1 MLTKDLLRFKT
12 SGGYAKPSFIGVNDP
27 KLLALAERLIAL
39 FENSVGSTRE
49 ELDEQLDHLTAA
61 YNDVKLARGLV
72 KILLDRAEFSGC
84 GELDYPTARHAL
96 FLRSAAL
103 LNSSQCPDDPA
114 EYRARLMAAEPVLK
128 SGVYPDL
135 PENEQLIAVKKT
147 FPKELLER
155 YNMALAQ
162 SLMLYSDGLDCQVC
176 AEDQGALRRLLKYLK
191 FFRLLFRAELVTP
204 KKKDD
209 PPMIRLRIDG
219 PASILDNSTRYGLQL
234 ASFFPAVCSMRLWQ
248 VSCGLKLRTRSLRLR
263 LDESSKLVCHYTN
276 FGAYIPEEFR
286 MFQDYF
292 NQTPDRG
299 WTMVPRESYL
309 KLEGDLLTFP
319 DFRFR
324 SDSGTV
330 IDVELF
336 HQWHKTPLKERLDHL
351 ERHPETP
358 LILGADRVCLKTDE
372 ELKERFLARPGNFLF
387 SSFPGVENVIK
398 ALNKK
403 ADQNGDSGSFKLS

>member
-12 SGGYAKPSFIGVNDP
+12 SGGYAKPSFVKPDDP
-27 KLLALAERLIAL
+27 RLLSLAERLIAL
-39 FENSVGSTRE
+39 FENSVGSIRE

-61 YNDVKLARGLV
+61 CNDVKLARGLV

-84 GELDYPTARHAL
+84 GELDYPAARHAL

-103 LNSSQCPDDPA
+103 LNSPECPADPA
-114 EYRARLMAAEPVLK
+114 EYRARLMADESVLTQA
-128 SGVYPDL
+128 VYPDL
-135 PENEQLIAVKKT
+135 PENERLLSIRKT

-162 SLMLYSDGLDCQVC
+162 SLMLYSDGLDCQVS

-191 FFRLLFRAELVTP
+191 FFRLLFRAELVKG
-204 KKKDD
+204 KKTDD
-209 PPMIRLRIDG
+209 GPMIRLQIDG
-219 PASILDNSTRYGLQL
+219 PASILDNSTKYGLQL

-248 VSCGLKLRTRSLRLR
+248 VSCGLKLRTKTLRLK
-263 LDESSKLVCHYTN
+263 LDESSRLVCHYTN

-299 WTMVPRESYL
+299 WTLIPREAYL
-309 KLEGDLLTFP
+309 KLEDNQLTFP

-324 SDSGTV
+324 SDAGLEL
-330 IDVELF
+330 DVELF
-336 HQWHKTPLKERLDHL
+336 HQWHKTPLKERLDYL
-351 ERHPETP
+351 EKHPETP
-358 LILGADRVCLKTDE
+358 LILGVDRACLKADE
-372 ELKERFLARPGNFLF
+372 ELKERFCRPAGNFLF
-387 SSFPGVENVIK
+387 SSFPGVENVLK
-398 ALNKK
+398 ALRKK
-403 ADQNGDSGSFKLS
+403 ADKDSELRGIG

>member
-12 SGGYAKPSFIGVNDP
+12 SGGYAKPSFIKTDDP
-27 KLLALAERLIAL
+27 RLLSLAERLIAL
-39 FENSVGSTRE
+39 FENSVGSIRE

-61 YNDVKLARGLV
+61 YNDMKLARGLV

-84 GELDYPTARHAL
+84 GEQDYPAARHAL

-103 LNSSQCPDDPA
+103 LGSEQCPDDPA
-114 EYRARLMAAEPVLK
+114 EYRARLMADEPVLTN
-128 SGVYPDL
+128 GVYPDL
-135 PENEQLIAVKKT
+135 PENERLTAVKKT

-191 FFRLLFRAELVTP
+191 FFRLLFRAELVPP
-204 KKKDD
+204 KKKGD
-209 PPMIRLRIDG
+209 PPMIRLQIDG

-234 ASFFPAVCSMRLWQ
+234 ASFFPAVCTMRLWQ

-263 LDESSKLVCHYTN
+263 LDESSRLVCHYTN

-286 MFQDYF
+286 MFQEYF
-292 NQTPDRG
+292 NQTPDRA
-299 WTMVPRESYL
+299 WTMIPRESYL
-309 KLEGDLLTFP
+309 KLEGNLLTFP

-324 SDSGTV
+324 SDSGTE

-336 HQWHKTPLKERLDHL
+336 HQWHKTPLKERLDYL
-351 ERHPETP
+351 EQHPETP
-358 LILGADRVCLKTDE
+358 LILGVDRVCLKADE

-403 ADQNGDSGSFKLS
+403 EQPGGDGTFKLS

>member
-12 SGGYAKPSFIGVNDP
+12 SGGYAKPSFINTADP
-27 KLLALAERLIAL
+27 KLLALAEQFIAVVG
-39 FENSVGSTRE
+39 NSIGSTRE
-49 ELDEQLDHLTAA
+49 ELDEQLDRLTSVWK
-61 YNDVKLARGLV
+61 DVKLARGLV

-84 GELDYPTARHAL
+84 GEQDYPAARHAL

-103 LNSSQCPDDPA
+103 LNSAQCPDDPA
-114 EYRARLMAAEPVLK
+114 EYRARLMAAEPVLR

-135 PENEQLIAVKKT
+135 PENEQLIAVKPT

-162 SLMLYSDGLDCQVC
+162 SLMLYSDGLDCLVC

-191 FFRLLFRAELVTP
+191 FFRLLFRAELAPP
-204 KKKDD
+204 KKKGD
-209 PPMIRLRIDG
+209 PPMIRLQIDG

-248 VSCGLKLRTRSLRLR
+248 ISCGLKLRTRSLRLR
-263 LDESSKLVCHYTN
+263 LDESSRLVCHYTN

-292 NQTPDRG
+292 DQTPDRG
-299 WTMVPRESYL
+299 WKLIPRESYL
-309 KLEGDLLTFP
+309 KLEGNLLTFP

-324 SDSGTV
+324 SDSGTE

-351 ERHPETP
+351 EQHPETP
-358 LILGADRVCLKTDE
+358 LILGVDRVCLKTDE
-372 ELKERFLARPGNFLF
+372 ELRERFLARPGNFLF

-403 ADQNGDSGSFKLS
+403 ANSNVDSTFTLS